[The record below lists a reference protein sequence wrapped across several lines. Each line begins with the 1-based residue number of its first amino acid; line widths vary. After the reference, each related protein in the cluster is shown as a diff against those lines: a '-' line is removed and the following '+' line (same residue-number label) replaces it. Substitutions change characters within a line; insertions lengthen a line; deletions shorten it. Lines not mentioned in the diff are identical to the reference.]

1 MTVSLMY
8 FSFSSLKRADIAV
21 AALTITEEREKVVDF
36 AVPFMYFTEDMLLKK
51 TSFNNG
57 SIDFLKF
64 LNPFHSD
71 VWFVTLATLVVISVS
86 TFVINYFSPYGYK
99 GANGR
104 GTSEEFSFFN
114 SVWFALACMLQQ
126 GSESQPRSLSGTVDS
141 RDVTRSQ
148 SKHSRCSE
156 RKFPSVLIYCSNISD
171 NCVVACSTFFFFP
184 YYRSHSY
191 RVLLVLHSCLGFNI
205 HCKSRCIFD
214 CEKCRG
220 SHQ

>member
-8 FSFSSLKRADIAV
+8 FSFSSLKRADIAG
-21 AALTITEEREKVVDF
+21 ALTITEGREKVVDF
-36 AVPFMYFTEDMLLKK
+36 TVPFMYFTEDMLLKK

-71 VWFVTLATLVVISVS
+71 VWFASLATLVVISVS
-86 TFVINYFSPYGYK
+86 TFVINYLSPYGYK

-126 GSESQPRSLSGTVDS
+126 GSENQPRSLSGALGMLLVRIQNTVD
-141 RDVTRSQ
+141 V
-148 SKHSRCSE
+148 
-156 RKFPSVLIYCSNISD
+156 RKGNLLFNNGPSY
-171 NCVVACSTFFFFP
+171 
-184 YYRSHSY
+184 
-191 RVLLVLHSCLGFNI
+191 
-205 HCKSRCIFD
+205 
-214 CEKCRG
+214 
-220 SHQ
+220 

>member
-1 MTVSLMY
+1 
-8 FSFSSLKRADIAV
+8 
-21 AALTITEEREKVVDF
+21 
-36 AVPFMYFTEDMLLKK
+36 MLLKK

-71 VWFVTLATLVVISVS
+71 VWFATLATLVVISVS

-126 GSESQPRSLSGTVDS
+126 GSESQPRSLSGTLEMLLA
-141 RDVTRSQ
+141 RIRN
-148 SKHSRCSE
+148 SRCSE
-156 RKFPSVLIYCSNISD
+156 RKFRSVLICCSRISD
-171 NCVVACSTFFFFP
+171 NCVVACSTYFFFP

-205 HCKSRCIFD
+205 HCKSRSIFD

>member
-1 MTVSLMY
+1 MTVSLTY
-8 FSFSSLKRADIAV
+8 FSFSSLKRADIAGV
-21 AALTITEEREKVVDF
+21 LTITEGREKVVDF

-71 VWFVTLATLVVISVS
+71 VWFATLATLVVISVS
-86 TFVINYFSPYGYK
+86 TFVINYLSPYGYK

-126 GSESQPRSLSGTVDS
+126 GSESQPRNLSGALEMLLV
-141 RDVTRSQ
+141 RP

-156 RKFPSVLIYCSNISD
+156 RKFCFLIMVLAIKSQ
-171 NCVVACSTFFFFP
+171 
-184 YYRSHSY
+184 YR
-191 RVLLVLHSCLGFNI
+191 
-205 HCKSRCIFD
+205 
-214 CEKCRG
+214 
-220 SHQ
+220 